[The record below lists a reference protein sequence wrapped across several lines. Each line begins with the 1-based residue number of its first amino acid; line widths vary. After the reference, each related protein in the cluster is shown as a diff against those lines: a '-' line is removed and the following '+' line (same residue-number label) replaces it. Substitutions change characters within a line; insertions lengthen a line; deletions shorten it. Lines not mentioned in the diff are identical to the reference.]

1 MAFIRCSIALGFAAA
16 FAACGG
22 SSPTPGASCTGT
34 GCVCEMS
41 AACRCTEAGDCVHS
55 CDGIMCTLVCE
66 PNAKCDVKSER
77 FPVSLACMMSSEC
90 KGNGGDMSDILCD
103 GASKCELKAGSDST
117 AICRNDADCKINLGP
132 RSTVACE
139 DTSSCNIKCDADC
152 VVTCAATAS
161 CNVGCGPGD
170 AGIAGMMCPD
180 GRYVCGA
187 AC

>member
-1 MAFIRCSIALGFAAA
+1 MAFIRCSVLLGFAI

-22 SSPTPGASCTGT
+22 SSPAPGASCTGT

-41 AACRCTEAGDCVHS
+41 AACRCTEAGDCVQS

-66 PNAKCDVKSER
+66 PNAKCEVKSES

-103 GASKCELKAGSDST
+103 GTTKCELKAGSDST

-152 VVTCAATAS
+152 VITCAATAS
-161 CNVGCGPGD
+161 CNVSCGPGD
-170 AGIAGMMCPD
+170 AGTAGMMCPD

-187 AC
+187 SC